1 MVKGNQQKIL
11 DAFYDL
17 AMQNPNE
24 ANLSMSD
31 LAKKA
36 GISRQAI
43 YKHHFNSVD
52 DIIKSIHESIDK
64 PIYEMFL
71 EYDTLENK
79 DPFLFIADNIFPIL
93 YENRKWLKMLY
104 SSSTDPYWTNYLKKI
119 YTKWALENIKPNQ
132 SLIDLPDDFIISLL
146 VHYVIANIEVWITQE
161 NPLPPQVFKEKF
173 LTLVHSSL
181 DQYISLD
188 KDNHID

>member
-52 DIIKSIHESIDK
+52 DIIESIHESIDK

-104 SSSTDPYWTNYLKKI
+104 SSSTDPHWTNYLKKI

-132 SLIDLPDDFIISLL
+132 SLVDLPDDFIISLL

-161 NPLPPQVFKEKF
+161 NPLPPQIFKEKF
-173 LTLVHSSL
+173 LTLVHTSI
-181 DQYISLD
+181 DQYISSE
-188 KDNHID
+188 KTEN

>member
-52 DIIKSIHESIDK
+52 DII
-64 PIYEMFL
+64 
-71 EYDTLENK
+71 
-79 DPFLFIADNIFPIL
+79 
-93 YENRKWLKMLY
+93 
-104 SSSTDPYWTNYLKKI
+104 
-119 YTKWALENIKPNQ
+119 
-132 SLIDLPDDFIISLL
+132 
-146 VHYVIANIEVWITQE
+146 
-161 NPLPPQVFKEKF
+161 
-173 LTLVHSSL
+173 
-181 DQYISLD
+181 
-188 KDNHID
+188 

>member
-31 LAKKA
+31 LAKKV

-52 DIIKSIHESIDK
+52 DIIESIHESIDK

-93 YENRKWLKMLY
+93 YENRK
-104 SSSTDPYWTNYLKKI
+104 
-119 YTKWALENIKPNQ
+119 
-132 SLIDLPDDFIISLL
+132 
-146 VHYVIANIEVWITQE
+146 
-161 NPLPPQVFKEKF
+161 
-173 LTLVHSSL
+173 
-181 DQYISLD
+181 
-188 KDNHID
+188 

>member
-1 MVKGNQQKIL
+1 MVKGNKQKIL

-17 AMQNPNE
+17 AMLNPDE
-24 ANLSMSD
+24 TNLSMSE

-43 YKHHFNSVD
+43 YKHHFHNID
-52 DIIKSIHESIDK
+52 DIIAFIHDSIDK
-64 PIYEMFL
+64 PVYETFL
-71 EYDTLENK
+71 EYSTLTNK
-79 DPFLFIADNIFPIL
+79 DPFLFIADKIFPIL

-161 NPLPPQVFKEKF
+161 NPLPPQIFKEKF
-173 LTLVHSSL
+173 LTLVHTSI
-181 DQYISLD
+181 DQYISSE
-188 KDNHID
+188 KTEN

>member
-52 DIIKSIHESIDK
+52 DIIESIHK
-64 PIYEMFL
+64 PVYEAFL
-71 EYDTLENK
+71 EYNTLTNK

-104 SSSTDPYWTNYLKKI
+104 SSSTDPY
-119 YTKWALENIKPNQ
+119 
-132 SLIDLPDDFIISLL
+132 
-146 VHYVIANIEVWITQE
+146 
-161 NPLPPQVFKEKF
+161 
-173 LTLVHSSL
+173 
-181 DQYISLD
+181 
-188 KDNHID
+188 